1 MRRPL
6 GLVTALVFCLWLS
19 AACGGKSSSKADP
32 QATLTFATAYSQF
45 QVAYIGMA
53 INDTD
58 RAFAYCA
65 GPNDPKPAN
74 TPVPDPSGHSRG
86 QVSCLEAASGPA
98 SKLPAYRDII
108 TKFESSTATPTRD
121 SRINNARNAIL
132 KAHKAREQ
140 L

>member
-1 MRRPL
+1 
-6 GLVTALVFCLWLS
+6 V
-19 AACGGKSSSKADP
+19 
-32 QATLTFATAYSQF
+32 
-45 QVAYIGMA
+45 A

-58 RAFAYCA
+58 RAFAFCA

-86 QVSCLEAASGPA
+86 QVSCLEAASGAA

-121 SRINNARNAIL
+121 SRINSARNAIL

-140 L
+140 LYQDAAAAVAKSDANAAASLPVRYKEINTLADDMEKAVQVLGQQAK